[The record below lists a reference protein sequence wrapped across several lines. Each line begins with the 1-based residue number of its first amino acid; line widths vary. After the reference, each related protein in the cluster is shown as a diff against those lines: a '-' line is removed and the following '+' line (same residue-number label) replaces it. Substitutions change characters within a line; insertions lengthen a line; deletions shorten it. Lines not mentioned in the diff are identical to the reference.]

1 MTEQETIKQ
10 PNLIVFAKQNFSA
23 TQKDIMTL
31 AISQLDLGVVQ
42 KDLFQNQLISLKAK
56 MLSEVSGKHYTRL
69 KAECKSLN
77 QKQIEISDDEK
88 EEFEFIIPF
97 PKVKYQKGVIEL
109 TMLAEVAQQ
118 FLQLKLGYSEV
129 YIRESLSLDSFSK
142 KRFYELLSSYKNR
155 NICTWNVYDKE
166 LIELLDA
173 TKSYK
178 SRPKQFENEVIAVC
192 INAIN
197 ELTSL
202 RVKYTREKVDKGVWL
217 TSFQVENK
225 QTKATIKKFNPA
237 ALDEKSARC
246 FEWLKKLG
254 VNAKYHQKIIENCQ
268 SDFWKW
274 MNSNKDNLKEGKFKS
289 PAAVLVV
296 HLGLVEPKID

>member
-23 TQKDIMTL
+23 VQKDIMTL

-129 YIRESLSLDSFSK
+129 YIRESLSLDTFTK
-142 KRFYELLSSYKNR
+142 KRLYELLSSYKNR
-155 NICTWNVYDKE
+155 NVNIWKISDKE
-166 LIELLDA
+166 LVELLDCA
-173 TKSYK
+173 KMYS
-178 SRPKQFENEVIAVC
+178 SRPKEFEERILAIC
-192 INAIN
+192 IDAIN

-202 RVKYTREKVDKGVWL
+202 QVKYTHEKIEKRVWV
-217 TSFQVENK
+217 TTFQVVNK
-225 QTKATIKKFNPA
+225 QTKVAQKKFNPA
-237 ALDEKSARC
+237 SLDEKSARC
-246 FEWLKKLG
+246 FEWLKKMG
-254 VNAKYHQKIIENCQ
+254 VNAKYHQKIIENYQ
-268 SDFWKW
+268 SEFWKW
-274 MNSNKDNLKEGKFKS
+274 IAANKDNLKEGKFKN

>member
-23 TQKDIMTL
+23 IQKDIMTL
-31 AISQLDLGVVQ
+31 AISQLDLGEVQ
-42 KDLFQNQLISLKAK
+42 KDLFQNQLITLKAK

-69 KAECKSLN
+69 KSECKSLN
-77 QKQIEISDDEK
+77 TKQIEISDDEK
-88 EEFEFIIPF
+88 EEFEFIVPF
-97 PKVKYQKGVIEL
+97 PKVKYKKGVIEL

-225 QTKATIKKFNPA
+225 QPKATIKKFNPA

-246 FEWLKKLG
+246 LDWLKKMT
-254 VNAKYHQKIIENCQ
+254 VNAKYHQKIIEQ
-268 SDFWKW
+268 YQPEFWKW
-274 MNSNKDNLKEGKFKS
+274 IAANKDNLKEGKFKN

>member
-1 MTEQETIKQ
+1 MTKQETIKQ

-23 TQKDIMTL
+23 IQKDIMTL
-31 AISQLDLGVVQ
+31 AISQLDLGAVQ

-69 KAECKSLN
+69 KSECKSLN

-155 NICTWNVYDKE
+155 NVSTWNVYDKE

-202 RVKYTREKVDKGVWL
+202 RVKYNREKVDKGVWL

-225 QTKATIKKFNPA
+225 QSKVSVKKFNPA
-237 ALDEKSARC
+237 TLDEKSVRC

-254 VNAKYHQKIIENCQ
+254 VNAKYHQKIIEDYQ
-268 SDFWKW
+268 PEFWKW

>member
-10 PNLIVFAKQNFSA
+10 PNLIVFSKQNFSA

-31 AISQLDLGVVQ
+31 AISRLDEGKIQ
-42 KDLFQNQLISLKAK
+42 KDLFQNQLITVTAK
-56 MLSEVSGKHYTRL
+56 MLSEISQKDYIRL
-69 KAECKSLN
+69 KTECKSLN
-77 QKQIEISDDEK
+77 TKQIEISDDANES
-88 EEFEFIIPF
+88 FCFIVPF
-97 PKVKYQKGVIEL
+97 PMVEYKKGIITL
-109 TMLAEVAQQ
+109 TMLAPVAQQ
-118 FLQLKLGYSEV
+118 FLELKTKYTEI
-129 YIRESLSLDSFSK
+129 YIRESLSLDTFTK
-142 KRFYELLSSYKNR
+142 KRLYELLSSYKNR
-155 NICTWNVYDKE
+155 NINVWNVYDKE

-178 SRPKQFENEVIAVC
+178 SRPKQFENEIITSCVD
-192 INAIN
+192 AIN
-197 ELTSL
+197 QLTSL
-202 RVKYTREKVDKGVWL
+202 RVKYTREKVERGVWL
-217 TSFQVENK
+217 TTFVVENK
-225 QTKATIKKFNPA
+225 QPKAAIKKFNPA

-246 FEWLKKLG
+246 LEWLKKLG

-268 SDFWKW
+268 PEFWKW

>member
-1 MTEQETIKQ
+1 MNDQETIRQ

-42 KDLFQNQLISLKAK
+42 KDLFQNQLITVTAK
-56 MLSEVSGKHYTRL
+56 MLSEVSRKDYTRL
-69 KAECKSLN
+69 KTECKSLN
-77 QKQIEISDDEK
+77 QKQIEISNDEK

-97 PKVKYQKGVIEL
+97 PKVKYQKGIIEL

-142 KRFYELLSSYKNR
+142 KRLYELLSSYKNR
-155 NICTWNVYDKE
+155 NINVWNVYDKE
-166 LIELLDA
+166 LIELMDA

-178 SRPKQFENEVIAVC
+178 SRPKQFDNEVIALCVD
-192 INAIN
+192 AIN

-202 RVKYTREKVDKGVWL
+202 RVKYTREKVERGVWL
-217 TSFQVENK
+217 TSFRVENK
-225 QTKATIKKFNPA
+225 QPKASIKVFNPA

-246 FEWLKKLG
+246 LAWLNENCVG
-254 VNAKYHQKIIENCQ
+254 VNYHQIIIEQ
-268 SDFWKW
+268 HQAAFWKW
-274 MNSNKDNLKEGKFKS
+274 LVKNRENLKLNAFTN
-289 PAAVLVV
+289 PAGVLIN
-296 HLGLVEPKID
+296 HLGLNKKG

>member
-23 TQKDIMTL
+23 IQKDIMTL
-31 AISQLDLGVVQ
+31 AISQLDLGEVQ
-42 KDLFQNQLISLKAK
+42 KDLFQNQLITLKAK

-69 KAECKSLN
+69 KSECKSLN
-77 QKQIEISDDEK
+77 TKQIEISDDEK
-88 EEFEFIIPF
+88 EEFEFIVPF
-97 PKVKYQKGVIEL
+97 PKVKYKKGIIEL

-225 QTKATIKKFNPA
+225 QPKATIKKFNPA

-246 FEWLKKLG
+246 LDWLKKM
-254 VNAKYHQKIIENCQ
+254 VINAKYHQKIIENYQ
-268 SDFWKW
+268 PEFWKW
-274 MNSNKDNLKEGKFKS
+274 IAANKDNLKEGKFKN

>member
-23 TQKDIMTL
+23 IQKDIMTL
-31 AISQLDLGVVQ
+31 AISQLDLGIVQ

-155 NICTWNVYDKE
+155 NISTWNVYDKE

-225 QTKATIKKFNPA
+225 QPKAAVKKFNPA

-268 SDFWKW
+268 PDFWKW

>member
-23 TQKDIMTL
+23 VQKDIMTL

-56 MLSEVSGKHYTRL
+56 MLSEVSGKHYTRI
-69 KAECKSLN
+69 KSECKSLN
-77 QKQIEISDDEK
+77 QKQIEISNDEK

-129 YIRESLSLDSFSK
+129 YIRESLSLDTFTK
-142 KRFYELLSSYKNR
+142 KRLYELLCSYKNR
-155 NICTWNVYDKE
+155 NVNVWRVSDKE
-166 LIELLDA
+166 LVELLGCA
-173 TKSYK
+173 KMYS
-178 SRPKQFENEVIAVC
+178 SRPKEFEERILTIC
-192 INAIN
+192 IDAIN

-202 RVKYTREKVDKGVWL
+202 KVKYSHDKVEKRVWF
-217 TSFQVENK
+217 TTFQVENK
-225 QTKATIKKFNPA
+225 QTKVVNQRFNPA
-237 ALDEKSARC
+237 TLDEKSARC
-246 FEWLKKLG
+246 FGWLKNLG

-268 SDFWKW
+268 PEFWKW
-274 MNSNKDNLKEGKFKS
+274 MSSNKNNLKVGKFKN

>member
-42 KDLFQNQLISLKAK
+42 KDLFQNQLITVTAK
-56 MLSEVSGKHYTRL
+56 MLSEVSRKDYTRL
-69 KAECKSLN
+69 KTECKSLN

-142 KRFYELLSSYKNR
+142 KRLYELLSSYKNR
-155 NICTWNVYDKE
+155 NINVWNVYDKE

-178 SRPKQFENEVIAVC
+178 SRPKQFDNEVIALSVD
-192 INAIN
+192 AIN

-202 RVKYTREKVDKGVWL
+202 RVKYTREKVERGVWL

-225 QTKATIKKFNPA
+225 QPKAAVKKFNPA

-246 FEWLKKLG
+246 LEWLKKLG

-268 SDFWKW
+268 PDFWKW

>member
-23 TQKDIMTL
+23 IQKDIMTL
-31 AISQLDLGVVQ
+31 AISQLDLGEVQ
-42 KDLFQNQLISLKAK
+42 KDLFQNQLITLKAK

-69 KAECKSLN
+69 KSECKSLN
-77 QKQIEISDDEK
+77 TKQIEISDDEK
-88 EEFEFIIPF
+88 EEFEFIVPF
-97 PKVKYQKGVIEL
+97 PKVKYKKGIIEL

-225 QTKATIKKFNPA
+225 QPKATIKKFNPA

-246 FEWLKKLG
+246 LDWLKKMAI
-254 VNAKYHQKIIENCQ
+254 NAKYHQKIIENYQ
-268 SDFWKW
+268 PEFWKW
-274 MNSNKDNLKEGKFKS
+274 IAANKDNLKEGKFKN

>member
-10 PNLIVFAKQNFSA
+10 PNLIVFSKQNFSA

-31 AISQLDLGVVQ
+31 AISRLDEGKIQ
-42 KDLFQNQLISLKAK
+42 KDLFQNQLITVTAK
-56 MLSEVSGKHYTRL
+56 MLSEISQKDYIRL
-69 KAECKSLN
+69 KTECKSLN
-77 QKQIEISDDEK
+77 TKQIEISDDANES
-88 EEFEFIIPF
+88 FCFIVPF
-97 PKVKYQKGVIEL
+97 PMVEYKKGIITL
-109 TMLAEVAQQ
+109 TMLAPVAQQ
-118 FLQLKLGYSEV
+118 FLELKTKYTEI
-129 YIRESLSLDSFSK
+129 YIRESLSLDTFTK
-142 KRFYELLSSYKNR
+142 KRLYELLSSYKNR
-155 NICTWNVYDKE
+155 NINVWNVYDKE

-178 SRPKQFENEVIAVC
+178 SRPKQFENEIITSCVD
-192 INAIN
+192 AIN
-197 ELTSL
+197 QLTSL
-202 RVKYTREKVDKGVWL
+202 RVKYTREKVERGVWL
-217 TSFQVENK
+217 TTFVVENK
-225 QTKATIKKFNPA
+225 QPKAAIKKFNPA

-268 SDFWKW
+268 PDFWKW

>member
-10 PNLIVFAKQNFSA
+10 PNLIVFARQNFSA

-42 KDLFQNQLISLKAK
+42 KDLFQNQLITVTAK
-56 MLSEVSGKHYTRL
+56 MLSEVSRKDYVKL
-69 KAECKSLN
+69 KTECKSLN

-88 EEFEFIIPF
+88 EEFEFITPF
-97 PKVKYQKGVIEL
+97 PKVKYKKGVIEL

-129 YIRESLSLDSFSK
+129 YIRESLGLNSFGK
-142 KRFYELLSSYKNR
+142 KRLYELLSSYKNR
-155 NICTWNVYDKE
+155 NINIWRVSDKE
-166 LIELLDA
+166 LVELLDCA
-173 TKSYK
+173 KMYG
-178 SRPKQFENEVIAVC
+178 SRPKEFDEKILTIC
-192 INAIN
+192 IDAIN

-202 RVKYTREKVDKGVWL
+202 RVTYTHEKVEKGVWQ
-217 TSFQVENK
+217 TTFQVENK
-225 QTKATIKKFNPA
+225 KPKAVIKNLNPA

-246 FEWLKKLG
+246 LEWLKKLG
-254 VNAKYHQKIIENCQ
+254 VNAKYHEKIILQHQ

-274 MNSNKDNLKEGKFKS
+274 ISSNKDNLKVGKFKN

-296 HLGLVEPKID
+296 QLGLVEPKID

>member
-23 TQKDIMTL
+23 IQKDIMTL

-42 KDLFQNQLISLKAK
+42 KDLFQNQLITLKAK

-69 KAECKSLN
+69 KSECKSLN

-129 YIRESLSLDSFSK
+129 YIRESLSLDTFTK
-142 KRFYELLSSYKNR
+142 KRLYELLSSYKNR
-155 NICTWNVYDKE
+155 NVNVWKVSDKE
-166 LIELLDA
+166 LVEILDC
-173 TKSYK
+173 TPILK
-178 SRPKQFENEVIAVC
+178 SRPKQFEERVLAICTND
-192 INAIN
+192 IN

-202 RVKYTREKVDKGVWL
+202 RVKYTREKIDKGAWF
-217 TSFQVENK
+217 TTFQVENK
-225 QTKATIKKFNPA
+225 QPKATLKKFNPA

-268 SDFWKW
+268 PDFWKW
-274 MNSNKDNLKEGKFKS
+274 VNSNKDNLKEGKFKS